1 MQRTIATINQLSQA
15 EFVAYLGFVFEKTP
29 EIADQAWEQRPFRDR
44 DHLKQVMGTIVQ
56 AMSDAQQIQLI
67 CAHPNLGSRLAM
79 AAASAN
85 EQSGA
90 GLDRLT
96 PMEYE
101 QFQQANQQYQR
112 RFGFPFIIAVRQHN
126 KASILES
133 FQMRLAN
140 DRATEQQTA
149 IAQIIEISRLRLED
163 IIMDVPMT

>member
-1 MQRTIATINQLSQA
+1 
-15 EFVAYLGFVFEKTP
+15 
-29 EIADQAWEQRPFRDR
+29 
-44 DHLKQVMGTIVQ
+44 
-56 AMSDAQQIQLI
+56 
-67 CAHPNLGSRLAM
+67 M

-140 DRATEQQTA
+140 DRATEQKTA